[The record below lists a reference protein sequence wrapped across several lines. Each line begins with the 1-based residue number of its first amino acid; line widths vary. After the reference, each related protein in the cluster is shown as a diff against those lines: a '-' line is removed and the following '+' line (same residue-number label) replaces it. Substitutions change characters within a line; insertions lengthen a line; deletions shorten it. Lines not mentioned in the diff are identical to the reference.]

1 MITESEACGQSELE
15 KKLHFRYNAEMK
27 EFILAAVGNISFF
40 IGLFGIII
48 ISIGIVL
55 GVVNYLFLVEKK
67 YKNHQMEIARFVL
80 SKHLILGLDFFV
92 AQDIINTFLL
102 NGQQE
107 LIDLAQ
113 LIVVVGLRVILN
125 HFLGQEIKELKILQ
139 YEEKGISKN
148 TFQR

>member
-1 MITESEACGQSELE
+1 
-15 KKLHFRYNAEMK
+15 MK
-27 EFILAAVGNISFF
+27 EFILEIVGNISFF

-48 ISIGIVL
+48 ISVGIIL
-55 GVVNYLFLVEKK
+55 GIVNYLFLLDKK
-67 YKNHQMEIARFVL
+67 YKNHQMEVARFVL

-113 LIVVVGLRVILN
+113 LIVVVVLRVVLN
-125 HFLGQEIKELKILQ
+125 HFLGREIKDLKILQ
-139 YEEKGISKN
+139 YEK
-148 TFQR
+148 